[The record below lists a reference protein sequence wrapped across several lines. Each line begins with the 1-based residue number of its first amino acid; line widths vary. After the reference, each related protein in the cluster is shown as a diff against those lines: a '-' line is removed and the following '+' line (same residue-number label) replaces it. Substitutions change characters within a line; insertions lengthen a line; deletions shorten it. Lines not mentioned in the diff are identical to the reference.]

1 MNGQNSQI
9 DFTVNPDNLYRE
21 ESITDLRVA
30 SIRSL
35 TPIKPD
41 GARDKTREVIFVGHT
56 QLMSPQ
62 GPVPLQAPLK
72 ATTLENAMAEFPE
85 AMKNALE
92 EVIENAKKMQ
102 AEQNRAKQQDDSRII
117 LPK

>member
-1 MNGQNSQI
+1 MNEQNPRI
-9 DFTVNPDNLYRE
+9 DFTVKQDNLYRE
-21 ESITDLRVA
+21 ESITDLKVA

-41 GARDKTREVIFVGHT
+41 GTRDESREVIFVGHT

-72 ATTLENAMAEFPE
+72 ATSLEDAMDKFPK
-85 AMKNALE
+85 AMEQALA
-92 EVIENAKKMQ
+92 EVIENAKRMQ
-102 AEQNRAKQQDDSRII
+102 AEQNRAQQRDESRII
-117 LPK
+117 LPS

>member
-1 MNGQNSQI
+1 MNDQNPRI
-9 DFTVNPDNLYRE
+9 DFTVNPNNLYRE

-41 GARDKTREVIFVGHT
+41 GNRDESREVLFVGHT

-72 ATTLENAMAEFPE
+72 ATTLKDAMDKFPE
-85 AMKNALE
+85 AMEQALA
-92 EVIENAKKMQ
+92 EVIENAKRIQ
-102 AEQNRAKQQDDSRII
+102 AEQNRAQQRGESRII
-117 LPK
+117 LPS